1 MGRRRKSKFEVG
13 ETVVIAIHGTVGKV
27 TKIQWLDGTYVY
39 EVNHSEELYKEDS
52 LLLLSEFKGEILE
65 KEHIDIEYKFIIGDI
80 VQIKDEKNHFYKI
93 IGFRT
98 EIWRYKDRSWE
109 DVIYELARIG
119 DGEWME
125 ASEPNLILLADVDH
139 AEAFMQKLGLL
150 YFIKNHGQEVKELPL
165 TMNKKDSGDH
175 VDHKQKDRINR
186 LLDIYNDYQILYE
199 WFKDE
204 EYVQVMKAAILELKN
219 ITKND
224 NKTS

>member
-13 ETVVIAIHGTVGKV
+13 ETVVIAIYGTVGKV
-27 TKIQWLDGTYVY
+27 TKAQWLDGTYVY
-39 EVNHSEELYKEDS
+39 EINHSEELYKEES
-52 LLLLSEFKGEILE
+52 ILLLSEFEGEVLE

-80 VQIKDEKNHFYKI
+80 VQIKDQKNDFYKI

-109 DVIYELARIG
+109 DIIYELARIG

-125 ASEPNLILLADVDH
+125 ANEVNLMLLADVDH

-150 YFIKNHGQEVKELPL
+150 YFIKNQGQEVKELPL
-165 TMNKKDSGDH
+165 TMNKENSGDPI
-175 VDHKQKDRINR
+175 DHKQNEKINR
-186 LLDIYNDYQILYE
+186 LLDIYNDYRILYE

-204 EYVQVMKAAILELKN
+204 EYVQVMKAAILELEN

-224 NKTS
+224 DKSS